1 MSWKLMEHH
10 GMLRNFPMEPHGTLR
25 NPAETGRTVQN
36 IVECSGVYQ
45 MEVYG
50 KLWNVMEHCRSVE
63 HSVVFL
69 PVKVYK
75 DPTHT
80 SKVKKGTPPYHS
92 SPFSNSP
99 FSSPLRYI
107 PSPFIQFTSLLP
119 LHPLYPLLILLC
131 VVEIL
136 AYL

>member
-75 DPTHT
+75 DLTHT
-80 SKVKKGTPPYHS
+80 SKVKKPP
-92 SPFSNSP
+92 PT
-99 FSSPLRYI
+99 I
-107 PSPFIQFTSLLP
+107 
-119 LHPLYPLLILLC
+119 HPL
-131 VVEIL
+131 
-136 AYL
+136 